1 MAIPCLS
8 IYKAKYW
15 LTYCQVSLNQNAL
28 CQKTFN
34 NLTFKSDIS
43 KSDYIVFYSGEESI
57 ELKLKLNRFLLQMKI
72 GITGGESN
80 FYDCSVQPFMVHRE
94 VIPNLF
100 DIISQYF
107 TDTVSILLGGN
118 K

>member
-1 MAIPCLS
+1 MILAKAIISCL
-8 IYKAKYW
+8 
-15 LTYCQVSLNQNAL
+15 
-28 CQKTFN
+28 
-34 NLTFKSDIS
+34 
-43 KSDYIVFYSGEESI
+43 YSAEESI
-57 ELKLKLNRFLLQMKI
+57 ELKVKLNSFLLQMKI
-72 GITGGESN
+72 GITGGELN

-107 TDTVSILLGGN
+107 TDTVSIHLGGN

>member
-1 MAIPCLS
+1 MILAKAIISCL
-8 IYKAKYW
+8 
-15 LTYCQVSLNQNAL
+15 
-28 CQKTFN
+28 
-34 NLTFKSDIS
+34 
-43 KSDYIVFYSGEESI
+43 YSAEESI
-57 ELKLKLNRFLLQMKI
+57 ELKVKLNSFLLQMKI

-107 TDTVSILLGGN
+107 TDASFFWVVIRKDCKLNNSELDLAN
-118 K
+118 DS